1 MTFFSAVAAA
11 AGRFLLLFVC
21 LAMYVLAGVSVSA
34 HAEAIDRAPSDLTA
48 NTSINAGSSNGSS
61 TASGIG
67 NGIGNVSGTSAG
79 TDLFERLDTGTTPG
93 TLNFN
98 FKPIT
103 LSQLEDQL
111 RRPEL
116 QASVGKGSIA
126 VLYPNVSE
134 PFRSAFISMIKGI
147 EERTRLRVRSYAVD
161 TTVDVADLNA
171 QLKRTGVKV
180 VIALGR
186 QGLTVASSLDRDIV
200 VLVGGALLLSDA
212 EIVNVN
218 GISLTPDPALLFA
231 RLRTL
236 LPEIRRIVVVY
247 DPKKTEWLLRLARE
261 AARNQGLEL
270 VAHEAR
276 DLSQAAHLYSSIFAS
291 AESRRDAVWLP
302 HDTTTVEES
311 TLLPLILK
319 EAWNSGVPIF
329 SSNVLHVK
337 KGALFAMS
345 PNNVELGRSLAASAL
360 GLMSGELR
368 KKGVQ
373 PLRELHTAINLR
385 TASHMGLNIGY
396 QQQRTFDFIYPEP

>member
-1 MTFFSAVAAA
+1 MTFLPHFGPALGRWLSAGPRLARAVLPA
-11 AGRFLLLFVC
+11 AGRATLALAAALSC
-21 LAMYVLAGVSVSA
+21 LCVAAPAA
-34 HAEAIDRAPSDLTA
+34 HADAIDKAPVHTESAPSPA
-48 NTSINAGSSNGSS
+48 A
-61 TASGIG
+61 A
-67 NGIGNVSGTSAG
+67 
-79 TDLFERLDTGTTPG
+79 DLFERLDSAAPAGKSSYN
-93 TLNFN
+93 L
-98 FKPIT
+98 KPIT
-103 LSQLEDQL
+103 VTQLEDQL
-111 RRPEL
+111 RRPDL

-134 PFRSAFISMIKGI
+134 PFRSAFISMIHGI

-161 TTVDVADLNA
+161 AKIDTADLNL
-171 QLKRTGVKV
+171 QLKRSGTKV

-186 QGLTVASSLDRDIV
+186 QGLAVASSLERDIV

-218 GISLTPDPALLFA
+218 GISLTPDPALLFT
-231 RLRTL
+231 RLRAL
-236 LPEIRRIVVVY
+236 LPEVRRVLVVY
-247 DPKKTEWLLRLARE
+247 DPRKTEWLLRLARE
-261 AARNQGLEL
+261 AAKAQGLEL
-270 VAHEAR
+270 VAYEAR
-276 DLSQAAHLYSSIFAS
+276 DLSQAAHLYTGIFNG

-345 PNNVELGRSLAASAL
+345 PNNVELGRSLATSAL

>member
-1 MTFFSAVAAA
+1 MTFLPAFAPATGRAPLLLSQALARTVSLLVYLFVVMVVSLVASLLPGGAAKARADVIDTAPGEVAA
-11 AGRFLLLFVC
+11 
-21 LAMYVLAGVSVSA
+21 
-34 HAEAIDRAPSDLTA
+34 
-48 NTSINAGSSNGSS
+48 SS
-61 TASGIG
+61 
-67 NGIGNVSGTSAG
+67 
-79 TDLFERLDTGTTPG
+79 DLFERLDPG
-93 TLNFN
+93 AHPTRTSYNL
-98 FKPIT
+98 KPIT
-103 LSQLEDQL
+103 LTQLEDQL

-134 PFRSAFISMIKGI
+134 PFRSAFISMIQGI
-147 EERTRLRVRSYAVD
+147 EERTRLRVRTYAVD
-161 TTVDVADLNA
+161 PKIDVADLNT
-171 QLKRTGVKV
+171 QLKRSGTKV

-186 QGLTVASSLDRDIV
+186 QGLSVASSLDRDIV

-236 LPEIRRIVVVY
+236 LPETRRIIVVY

-261 AARNQGLEL
+261 AAKAQGLEL

-276 DLSQAAHLYSSIFAS
+276 DLSQAAHLYTSIFNA

-345 PNNVELGRSLAASAL
+345 PNNVELGRSLATSAL